1 MSVSAS
7 TQLSTQDYLRTV
19 ARALETCAH
28 GRKQAI
34 IDDAKAW
41 LGVKSAQAVYARVA
55 EVGFDSGR
63 NRRKDAGAV
72 ALSYDEAS
80 QIAAMLKA
88 TTRQNGKRLLAVS
101 DAVDI
106 LRANGKIAAQ
116 HINKNTG
123 EVRDL
128 SVSAIINAL
137 RTHGVHPEQLA
148 APTPHIQL
156 ASLHPNHVWEMDFS
170 VCVLFYLRTK
180 SGLQVMKESDFNKN
194 KPANVTKVENFRVL
208 RCVIVDHTTHT
219 LWLDYRLGAESAEAA
234 IDTLIFAMLQR
245 PGVPYYGVPFVL
257 YTDRGSAFNN
267 GVFANFCRRA
277 LIEHIMHESA
287 SEKDDAARATG
298 SVEVMNN
305 IVERRLESAFGIG
318 YRVETLDQLR
328 AIAHEFAAWFNA
340 TAKHTRHGMTRVE
353 AWMKITEAQLRKPPA
368 EDVLRSLAHTH
379 PVTRTLTGNFTIPFA
394 HKGIGS
400 LEYSLRD
407 IPGLEGLRVGEKVN
421 VVINPYAQNEIIVVM
436 PSLDGKSETHFQIA
450 PIATNDWGYG
460 HGAPIIGESFAAH
473 ADTDA
478 QRANKRLAQI
488 AMGVDTDTEAREAK
502 KAKQIAFAGIDP
514 HAHQQTPDVVY
525 LPKRGTDL
533 AADAPTYVAPIRMLS
548 LADAALELRDRIGP
562 DAWTPEHYATLSRL
576 YPNGVAETDLD
587 AAHARITTRQGL
599 RIVSGGA
606 SA

>member
-1 MSVSAS
+1 MSDTVS
-7 TQLSTQDYLRTV
+7 TQLSTQDYLRAV
-19 ARALETCAH
+19 ARALAAGEH
-28 GRKQAI
+28 GRKQSI
-34 IDDAKAW
+34 IDSAKAW
-41 LGVKSAQAVYARVA
+41 LGVKSAQAVYNRLA

-63 NRRKDAGAV
+63 NRRKDAGTV

-80 QIAAMLKA
+80 KIAAMIKS
-88 TTRQNGKRLLAVS
+88 TTRQTGKRLIGVS
-101 DAVDI
+101 DAIDI
-106 LRANGKIAAQ
+106 LRANGQIAAQ
-116 HINKNTG
+116 HVNRNTG

-137 RTHGVHPEQLA
+137 RTHGLHHEQLA
-148 APTPHIQL
+148 APTPYIQL

-170 VCVLFYLRTK
+170 ICVLFYLRNN
-180 SGLQVMKESDFNKN
+180 SGVQVMRESDFNKN
-194 KPANVTKVENFRVL
+194 KPANVAKVENFRVL
-208 RCVIVDHTTHT
+208 RCVVVDHTTHT

-257 YTDRGSAFNN
+257 YTDRGPGFNN

-287 SEKDDAARATG
+287 SEKEDAARATG

-305 IVERRLESAFGIG
+305 LVERKFEGLLGIG
-318 YRVETLDQLR
+318 FRVQSLDQLR
-328 AIAHEFAAWFNA
+328 TLAHEFSVWFNA
-340 TAKHTRHGMTRVE
+340 TKKHTRHGMTRVD
-353 AWMKITEAQLRKPPA
+353 AWMRITEAQLRKPPT

-379 PVTRTLTGNFTIPFA
+379 PATRTVGGDLSVSW
-394 HKGIGS
+394 KGAA
-400 LEYSLRD
+400 YSLRD
-407 IPGLEGLRVGEKVN
+407 IPGLSEQLRVGQKID
-421 VVINPYAQNEIIVVM
+421 VVLNPYEANGIIIVR
-436 PSLDGKSETHFQIA
+436 PSLDGKSEQHFPVA
-450 PIATNDWGYG
+450 ALSNNDWGYG
-460 HGAPIIGESFAAH
+460 NGAPVIGEGFAALPE
-473 ADTDA
+473 TDA

-488 AMGVDTDTEAREAK
+488 AMGVDTDADAREAK
-502 KAKQIAFAGIDP
+502 KAKQIAFEGIDP
-514 HAHQQTPDVVY
+514 HAHHVAPDIAY

>member
-101 DAVDI
+101 DAIDI

-137 RTHGVHPEQLA
+137 RTHGLHHEQLA
-148 APTPHIQL
+148 APTPHVQL

-170 VCVLFYLRTK
+170 ICVLFYLRTK

-305 IVERRLESAFGIG
+305 IIERRLESAFGIG
-318 YRVETLDQLR
+318 YRVESLDQLR
-328 AIAHEFAAWFNA
+328 AIAHEFYAWFNA
-340 TAKHTRHGMTRVE
+340 TAKHTRHGMTRVD

-368 EDVLRSLAHTH
+368 EEVLRSLAHTH
-379 PVTRTLTGNFTIPFA
+379 PVTRTVGGDLSVSW
-394 HKGIGS
+394 KGAA
-400 LEYSLRD
+400 YSLRD
-407 IPGLEGLRVGEKVN
+407 IPGLSEQLRVGEKID
-421 VVINPYAQNEIIVVM
+421 VVLNPYEANGIIIVR
-436 PSLDGKSETHFQIA
+436 PSLDGKSEQHFPVA
-450 PIATNDWGYG
+450 ALSNDDWGYRN
-460 HGAPIIGESFAAH
+460 GAPVIGEGFAALPE
-473 ADTDA
+473 TDA

-514 HAHQQTPDVVY
+514 HAHHVAPDIAY

-533 AADAPTYVAPIRMLS
+533 EADAPAYIAPIHMLS
-548 LADAALELRDRIGP
+548 LVDAAQELRERIGP

-576 YPNGVAETDLD
+576 YPNGVADNELD
-587 AAHARITTRQGL
+587 AAQARITTRQGL